1 MRIFSKLMP
10 ASKMKLVISSIGVL
24 ALVVFSGF
32 VLFEASKAEVIV
44 IDNGEK
50 QTVKT
55 HADTVKGLLA
65 EAGISVGK
73 HDELSHEQDTPIE
86 AGMEID
92 YKTANKVIISIDG
105 EEKEYYTTR
114 STIEEFLAENNLEFT
129 NHDAISHKSSEAI
142 QDGLHINV
150 KKAYQITIKDGKEDK
165 KAWTTGG
172 AVKDLLAEA
181 NIEYDDD
188 DKIEP
193 GLDKQVDKDTTIKV
207 IDVEKVTD
215 EITESIAFETEKKN
229 DSSLSKGK
237 EKVIS
242 QGENGAVV
250 KKYEVIKENGKEVKR
265 ELIEKKVTKES
276 KKHIVAIGTKA
287 PQPKQEAKEK
297 TNVVTLSSEK
307 PKSSEKSKSEP
318 SKKKSGGKVFTMSAS
333 AYTASCSGC
342 SGYTTTGINLN
353 ANPNKKV
360 IAVDPSIIP
369 LGSRVWVEGYGEAIA
384 GDTGG
389 HIVGNRIDIHVPTK
403 SAAYSWGRRTVQVK
417 ILD

>member
-65 EAGISVGK
+65 EAGISVGE

-105 EEKEYYTTR
+105 EEKEYYTTK
-114 STIEEFLAENNLEFT
+114 STIKEFLAENNLEFT
-129 NHDAISHKSSEAI
+129 DHDAISHKSSEAI
-142 QDGLHINV
+142 QDGLHIDV
-150 KKAYQITIKDGKEDK
+150 KKAYQITIKDGKKDK
-165 KAWTTGG
+165 KSWTTGG
-172 AVKDLLAEA
+172 SVKDLLAEA
-181 NIEYDDD
+181 NIDYDDD

-193 GLDKQVDKDTTIKV
+193 GLDKQVDKDMTIKV

-215 EITESIAFETEKKN
+215 EVTESIAFETEKKN
-229 DSSLSKGK
+229 DSSLAKGK

-250 KKYEVIKENGKEVKR
+250 KKYKVIKENGKEVKR
-265 ELIEKKVTKES
+265 ELIDEKITKAS
-276 KKHIVAIGTKA
+276 QKHIVAVGTKA
-287 PQPKQEAKEK
+287 PQPKAQAKDK
-297 TNVVTLSSEK
+297 ANVVTLSSEK
-307 PKSSEKSKSEP
+307 PKSSKKSEP
-318 SKKKSGGKVFTMSAS
+318 SEKKSGGKVFTMSAS

-360 IAVDPSIIP
+360 IAVDPSVIP

-417 ILD
+417 VLD